1 MENGHLLENQSGRRA
16 SLPWASC
23 DLLRHPR
30 FQGSGGVAAAKFRIP
45 PVLLGYLDHSRVNC
59 CFHET
64 IIRAKQKS
72 DQKGF

>member
-45 PVLLGYLDHSRVNC
+45 PLLLGYLDHSRVNC
-59 CFHET
+59 CFHE
-64 IIRAKQKS
+64 IVIRAKQKS
-72 DQKGF
+72 DPKGF